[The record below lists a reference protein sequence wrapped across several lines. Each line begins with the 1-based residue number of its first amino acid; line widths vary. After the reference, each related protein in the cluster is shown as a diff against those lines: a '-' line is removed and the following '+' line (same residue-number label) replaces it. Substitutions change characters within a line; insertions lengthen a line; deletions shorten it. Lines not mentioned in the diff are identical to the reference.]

1 MIKKKKMKT
10 KKGLR
15 KELLSLVLV
24 VVMAVPLFSGCV
36 ENQIKEDVD
45 SISVYLWNGAL
56 YKNYAPFLQ
65 SKLPGLNLEFVVGNN
80 DLDFYRFMKENGQLP
95 DIITTRRF
103 SLHDA
108 EPLQE
113 HLMDLSATEEAGSI
127 YLSYLKN
134 YTNTDGTITWLPICG
149 EVDGLVANK
158 ALFEKYG
165 IPLPTDYDSL
175 ISACRAFEKHGI
187 RGCAFDFAYDYTCME
202 LLQGLSIPELTSME
216 GLAWRQAY
224 EDPTNDLNGLDDQVW
239 PGVFERMEQFLKD
252 TGISGE
258 DLELS
263 FDPVDEMFRE
273 GKAAII
279 RQTGSGAVTY
289 KKEGKVDPVMLPYF
303 GDDGEQWILT
313 YPSIHVA
320 LNKDLEKDEKRKE
333 QALDVLQ
340 VMFSEEGQ
348 NVLARGADLMSYSR
362 DVDLVLSPVLA
373 ELTSCM
379 EQNHLY
385 IRLAS
390 NDFFTVSM
398 DVVKKMI
405 EGEYDAGQAYAA
417 FDRQLQHPPEKADEI
432 VLSLDQGYSNHFYP
446 DGGNAASS
454 VMANTLRKLYGSDVL
469 IAPAFSFTG
478 SVMKADYTDKMAA
491 SMIMPNSLEAWHC
504 DMTGAQLKD
513 YVRLWVEG
521 FPGGFAPF
529 NRGSLPTV
537 SGISIEVKE
546 KEGKYILKSVMRD
559 GKVIGDADTVRVT
572 CLRSPN
578 DTDIDVEN
586 FEKENKRVRDAWTQ
600 YIKSGGGLENPEE
613 YMTLY

>member
-1 MIKKKKMKT
+1 MKEKRKTRIKSVIKKT
-10 KKGLR
+10 
-15 KELLSLVLV
+15 LSLAL
-24 VVMAVPLFSGCV
+24 AVGMTAALFSGCV
-36 ENQIKEDVD
+36 ENHMKEDVD

-56 YKNYAPFLQ
+56 YKDYAPFLQ
-65 SKLPGLNLEFVVGNN
+65 SKLPHVNIEFVVGNN
-80 DLDFYRFMKENGQLP
+80 DLDFYKFMEENGNLP

-134 YTNTDGTITWLPICG
+134 YTNSDGSVNWLPLCG
-149 EVDGLVANK
+149 EVDGLLANQ
-158 ALFEKYG
+158 ALFEECG

-175 ISACRAFEKHGI
+175 ISACRVFEEHGI

-224 EDPTNDLNGLDDQVW
+224 EDPTNDLNGLDEKVW
-239 PGVFERMEQFLKD
+239 PGVFERMEKFLKD
-252 TGISGE
+252 ARIAKE
-258 DLELS
+258 DLQIS

-273 GKAAII
+273 GKTAII
-279 RQTGSGAVTY
+279 RQTGAGAVTY
-289 KKEGKVDPVMLPYF
+289 KQEGKVDPVMLPYF

-313 YPSIHVA
+313 YPSLHVA

-348 NVLARGADLMSYSR
+348 NVLAKGGDLLSYSR

-373 ELTSCM
+373 KLKSCM

-390 NDFFTVSM
+390 NDFFAVSM

-405 EGEYDAGQAYAA
+405 EGEYDAGQAYTA
-417 FDRQLQHPPEKADEI
+417 FDEQLRHSAEKNGEI
-432 VLSLDQGYSNHFYP
+432 VLSLEQGYSNHFYP
-446 DGGNAASS
+446 QGGNEASS
-454 VMANTLRKLYGSDVL
+454 VMANTLRELYGSDVL

-478 SVMKADYTDKMAA
+478 SVMKANYTEKMAA

-521 FPGGFAPF
+521 FPDGFAPF

-537 SGISIEVKE
+537 SGISIEVQE
-546 KEGKYILKSVMRD
+546 EDGKYILKSVQRE

-572 CLRSPN
+572 CLRSPT

-600 YIKSGGGLENPEE
+600 YIKSGGRLAKPEE